1 MFRSLGPKPFVFP
14 MPILL
19 VATYD
24 EEMKVDVMK
33 MAWEG
38 SFGLNTVSFNLN
50 PIRKTL
56 KNIVISRAFTLSVAD
71 IPHIKEVD
79 YFGMVSGNVV
89 EDKFERAGLNAEHS
103 GVVNAPV
110 LVDFPLTFECSVVSI
125 DQERNLAHIIG
136 RIFNT
141 LANERILDEYG
152 NVDLAK
158 VQGFYYNT
166 FSSDYYSFGERLGR
180 SWSFG
185 AELANRKPQS
195 SSQGSEQTSNE

>member
-79 YFGMVSGNVV
+79 YFGMVSGNTVH
-89 EDKFERAGLNAEHS
+89 DKFERTGLKAERS
-103 GVVNAPV
+103 KLVNAPI
-110 LVDFPLTFECSVVSI
+110 LVDFPLTAECEAIEI
-125 DQERNLAHIIG
+125 DQAGSHVHVVG
-136 RIFNT
+136 RILNT
-141 LANERILDEYG
+141 IAQESLFDESG
-152 NVDLAK
+152 NVAPGQL
-158 VQGFYYNT
+158 QGFCYDV
-166 FSSDYYSFGERLGR
+166 FHGDYYSNGERLGR
-180 SWSFG
+180 AWSFG
-185 AELANRKPQS
+185 VELANKKPK
-195 SSQGSEQTSNE
+195 EEYPDE